1 MERSEAGS
9 GSGSVL
15 VSNGSGCGSGSAT
28 LLYGLY
34 VPESV
39 QVEEEVVQ
47 LDTLRG
53 LEDTPIPSGRS
64 ETAEMG
70 GWPQSSSRS
79 G

>member
-1 MERSEAGS
+1 MMEGSEAGA
-9 GSGSVL
+9 GSVL
-15 VSNGSGCGSGSAT
+15 VNNGSGSGSAT

-39 QVEEEVVQ
+39 QVDEEVVQ

-64 ETAEMG
+64 ETVERG
-70 GWPQSSSRS
+70 GWWQQSSSRS
-79 G
+79 V

>member
-1 MERSEAGS
+1 MRIRILDDLDEDPDPGR
-9 GSGSVL
+9 
-15 VSNGSGCGSGSAT
+15 SGCGSGSAT

-39 QVEEEVVQ
+39 QVEDEVVQ

-53 LEDTPIPSGRS
+53 LTDTPIPSGRS
-64 ETAEMG
+64 ETVERG
-70 GWPQSSSRS
+70 SWWQQSSSRS